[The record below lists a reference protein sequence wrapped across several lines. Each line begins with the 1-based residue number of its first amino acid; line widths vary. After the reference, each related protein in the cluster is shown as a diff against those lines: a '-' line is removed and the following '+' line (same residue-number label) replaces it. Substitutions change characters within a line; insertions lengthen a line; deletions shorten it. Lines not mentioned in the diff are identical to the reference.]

1 MSQQLNLMRGVETPG
16 GRQRK
21 NPARTFEIKAK
32 DFTSVE
38 QAVPLRL
45 LYGCDKVAGV
55 GITPVFGFR
64 SEQITTEAGK

>member
-1 MSQQLNLMRGVETPG
+1 MSQKLNLMRGVESPG
-16 GRQRK
+16 GRQKK
-21 NPARTFEIKAK
+21 NPARTFQIHAK

-45 LYGCDKVAGV
+45 LYGCDRVAGV
-55 GITPVFGFR
+55 QITPIFGFR